1 MVINPNKAVDYIIAQ
16 AEEFARAKSQRL
28 HIEEFRKSK
37 KALLMK
43 ESNAKTVS
51 ERECDAYSHPDYLQ
65 LLDGYKVAV
74 EAEETLRWKLKA
86 AELRVEIWRSQEASN
101 RNTDRITR

>member
-65 LLDGYKVAV
+65 LLDGYKEAV
-74 EAEETLRWKLKA
+74 EAEEALRWKLKA